1 MREKLSHHISDKFPF
16 LKEKKLFIACSGGID
31 SVVLTRL
38 LKDLDFNISIA
49 HCNFSLRGKESDGD
63 EKFVIK
69 LADKLSIPVFTKTFQ
84 TKKYA
89 LENKISTQMAAR
101 DLRYEWFDELL
112 EKHSFDYLLTAHHL
126 GDDLETFFI
135 NLSRGTGLRGL
146 TGIPNLNEKIVRPFL
161 EFSRDEILA
170 YANVNSILWREDSSN
185 ASTDYLRNELRL
197 EVLPNYLKLNEK
209 VLQNFQQTQKHL
221 NESLHLVEDYMLLI
235 KNLVLNEAEDGIEI
249 NINQLQELPN
259 TKALLFELLSPYGF
273 TAWEDISDLLKSQS
287 GKQIFSNSYRLLKNR
302 NTLLLTEI
310 SSENTLES
318 IFITEEL
325 ETIETP
331 FKLRFENVSE
341 ANKLS
346 ENSVYIDF
354 EKLIFPL
361 EIRGWKEGDYFYP
374 FGMKGKKKL
383 SKFFKDEKLSLVA
396 KEKVRV
402 LCFENVIVWVMG
414 MRLDDRFKVTNKTK
428 KIVKI
433 TYN

>member
-1 MREKLSHHISDKFPF
+1 
-16 LKEKKLFIACSGGID
+16 
-31 SVVLTRL
+31 
-38 LKDLDFNISIA
+38 
-49 HCNFSLRGKESDGD
+49 
-63 EKFVIK
+63 
-69 LADKLSIPVFTKTFQ
+69 
-84 TKKYA
+84 
-89 LENKISTQMAAR
+89 MAAR

-221 NESLHLVEDYMLLI
+221 NESLHLVEEYMLLI
-235 KNLVLNEAEDGIEI
+235 KNLVLNETEDGIEI

-331 FKLRFENVSE
+331 FKLQFENVSE

-414 MRLDDRFKVTNKTK
+414 MRLDDRFKVTNNTK